1 MMKTTIAL
9 IFGLIACSSQ
19 ASAQSGPNWSVKA
32 GYNQF
37 YPQVRSGEITGV
49 PEGKVDV
56 SDGGGVFGSVAY
68 VLSER
73 VSTELAFGIP
83 PKLDIIGR
91 GSIGMAGKI
100 ADTKVWAPVL
110 MLQYHLGMPDST
122 LRPYLGLGATY
133 MRYRQVTTTP
143 VLSMLTNPGG
153 HTSATIDNAW
163 GAVAQVGITCPFHTN
178 WFVDA
183 AIVPIRVKT
192 TARLSSGQRVK
203 VSVDPVL
210 VNLAIGLRF

>member
-1 MMKTTIAL
+1 MKTTPAVMLVLLVYSGAI
-9 IFGLIACSSQ
+9 
-19 ASAQSGPNWSVKA
+19 SAQSIPSWSVKA

-37 YPQVRSGEITGV
+37 RPQVRSGDITGV
-49 PEGKVDV
+49 PGGKVDV
-56 SDGGGVFGSVAY
+56 SDGGEVFGSVTYA
-68 VLSER
+68 LSEQ

-83 PKLDIIGR
+83 PKLDIIGQ

-100 ADTKVWAPVL
+100 ANTKVWAPVL
-110 MLQYHLGMPDST
+110 MLQYQLGNPDST
-122 LRPYLGLGATY
+122 LRPYLGVGVTY
-133 MRYRQVTTTP
+133 TRYRQVTTTP

-163 GAVAQVGITCPFHTN
+163 GAVAQAGITCPFHAN
-178 WFVDA
+178 WFLDA
-183 AIVPIRVKT
+183 AVVPMRVKT
-192 TARLSSGQRVK
+192 TARLSTGQRVK